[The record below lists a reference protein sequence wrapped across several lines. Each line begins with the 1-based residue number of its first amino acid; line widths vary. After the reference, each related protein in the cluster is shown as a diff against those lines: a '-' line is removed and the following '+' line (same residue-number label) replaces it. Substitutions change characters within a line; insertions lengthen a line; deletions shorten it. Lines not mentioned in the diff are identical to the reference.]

1 MTPVDAR
8 PVLDT
13 NRDGRIDER
22 DTPMAVGGFINGL
35 RPVNLAYPLLQQAGM
50 RIEIQKPGTVKRHTS
65 VFPSPAGGAVL
76 EKAAAK
82 TGFHE
87 LLFSTQVTDDAR
99 PINPTDHVPSGIQTV
114 YATFVFTGMKNG
126 TPWSVVW
133 MSNGQQIIEQKD
145 TWDDG
150 EQGRK
155 AVKVSNRKGLPD
167 GEYHLVLG
175 IGGTV
180 ALEGKMMVGN
190 PADETDSEISGRLV
204 DAQTGGAV
212 ADGMVMVLDPRA
224 SLRQFLQNQDQSLVY
239 TSAQVGRDG
248 RFTFPKQLPKG
259 QAYSLVA
266 LARGYQPVAV
276 EGALRVSSKAP
287 EKADI
292 GSIQLARA

>member
-1 MTPVDAR
+1 M
-8 PVLDT
+8 
-13 NRDGRIDER
+13 
-22 DTPMAVGGFINGL
+22 
-35 RPVNLAYPLLQQAGM
+35 LQQAGL
-50 RIEIQKPGTVKRHTS
+50 RIEIQKPGTVKRQPS
-65 VFPSPAGGAVL
+65 VLPTAPSGSFL
-76 EKAAAK
+76 DKAATK
-82 TGFHE
+82 MGFHE

-99 PINPTDHVPSGIQTV
+99 PINPTDHVPSGVETV
-114 YATFVFTGMKNG
+114 YATFVYTGMKNG
-126 TPWSVVW
+126 TPWSIVW

-175 IGGTV
+175 IGGAV
-180 ALEGKMMVGN
+180 ALEGRVMVGN
-190 PADETDSEISGRLV
+190 PVDETDSEITGQLV
-204 DAQTGGAV
+204 DAKTGSPLS
-212 ADGMVMVLDPRA
+212 DGMVMVLDPRA
-224 SLRQFLQNQDQSLVY
+224 SLRQFLQNQDQSLVF

-248 RFTFPKQLPKG
+248 RFTFPRQLPKG